1 MWNIKSDN
9 FVHSPSFLGHDINAD
24 KIVAYAAC
32 GNGVT
37 TGDFARLLPCED
49 FSAFTS
55 LSARDY
61 DTVKCVE
68 QVSKRTVMRVVDP
81 TMLIDDFD
89 IDIPQCPISNDFILV
104 YSYGIDKK
112 HIKGIKTF
120 AKKNKLPLISVG
132 TYNSWCDKNVVA
144 NPWEFLGYL
153 RAAKYVIV
161 STFHGTVLSV
171 KFNKQFV
178 CFAGNSSKVRD
189 ILSFYDLM
197 DRNVQGL
204 ENVDTLF
211 KSTIDYTTANEIIK
225 QSRNLSMNYLRE
237 ALGL

>member
-1 MWNIKSDN
+1 M
-9 FVHSPSFLGHDINAD
+9 
-24 KIVAYAAC
+24 AYAAC

-104 YSYGIDKK
+104 YSYGIDKN
-112 HIKGIKTF
+112 T
-120 AKKNKLPLISVG
+120 
-132 TYNSWCDKNVVA
+132 
-144 NPWEFLGYL
+144 L
-153 RAAKYVIV
+153 R
-161 STFHGTVLSV
+161 
-171 KFNKQFV
+171 
-178 CFAGNSSKVRD
+178 
-189 ILSFYDLM
+189 
-197 DRNVQGL
+197 GL
-204 ENVDTLF
+204 RLLQKE
-211 KSTIDYTTANEIIK
+211 
-225 QSRNLSMNYLRE
+225 
-237 ALGL
+237 

>member
-1 MWNIKSDN
+1 MTFMMKSCVIFTLQGANNIGAFLQAYGLMTVLKRLEIDVKFGIYPNDKTEKSNLLAKVIRYIKTGDIKKLMYKVKTVSTYREIQSTLPTIDMYSNPFFDYAIIGSDEVWNIKSDN
-9 FVHSPSFLGHDINAD
+9 FVHYPSFLGHDINAD

-104 YSYGIDKK
+104 YSYGI
-112 HIKGIKTF
+112 
-120 AKKNKLPLISVG
+120 
-132 TYNSWCDKNVVA
+132 
-144 NPWEFLGYL
+144 E
-153 RAAKYVIV
+153 
-161 STFHGTVLSV
+161 
-171 KFNKQFV
+171 
-178 CFAGNSSKVRD
+178 
-189 ILSFYDLM
+189 
-197 DRNVQGL
+197 
-204 ENVDTLF
+204 
-211 KSTIDYTTANEIIK
+211 
-225 QSRNLSMNYLRE
+225 
-237 ALGL
+237 